1 MSESLEGLK
10 VQAAALESWCIQNNL
25 EVNTLK
31 TKIMVMNSTQKRRNE
46 ARKSISF
53 KGTVVDVV
61 SEYKYLG
68 LTFRDDLQWK
78 SNFNALMSKL
88 KSRSASLHFM
98 FSCKS
103 MSISA
108 RLSLYKSLMCPL
120 YRYGA
125 GIWSLT
131 DHQLKLL
138 ERFHL
143 GILKN
148 ILGCAKTTTTTTAAV
163 YSETGM
169 SPILFELDKSF
180 FQFVGRLAVMN
191 PVRLVSKLFLFS
203 AEDDV
208 FTVKGGD
215 RKKKSPWR
223 HRLDALIN
231 EYNLEESFQNLKSS
245 TISHE
250 MWKSR
255 VKSAVWKARCAHV
268 KSALSSAVKY
278 SICNFIVRN
287 QVLQSTFLFSQP
299 NWHRFSSNSDR
310 DLFDLRLKK
319 VVSRRLKE
327 KRDFVE
333 YVVKRWLK
341 M

>member
-1 MSESLEGLK
+1 
-10 VQAAALESWCIQNNL
+10 
-25 EVNTLK
+25 
-31 TKIMVMNSTQKRRNE
+31 
-46 ARKSISF
+46 
-53 KGTVVDVV
+53 
-61 SEYKYLG
+61 
-68 LTFRDDLQWK
+68 
-78 SNFNALMSKL
+78 
-88 KSRSASLHFM
+88 
-98 FSCKS
+98 

-143 GILKN
+143 GILKK
-148 ILGCAKTTTTTTAAV
+148 ILGCAKTTTTAAV

-215 RKKKSPWR
+215 RKKSPWR

-268 KSALSSAVKY
+268 KSALSSAVKC
-278 SICNFIVRN
+278 SH
-287 QVLQSTFLFSQP
+287 LQFHCEGANPAEYLSLQP
-299 NWHRFSSNSDR
+299 AKLASFFFKLRSGS
-310 DLFDLRLKK
+310 LRLEIEEGRFKK
-319 VVSRRLKE
+319 IER
-327 KRDFVE
+327 
-333 YVVKRWLK
+333 VKRFCRVCCEEVVEDVRHFVFECSALK
-341 M
+341 SVT